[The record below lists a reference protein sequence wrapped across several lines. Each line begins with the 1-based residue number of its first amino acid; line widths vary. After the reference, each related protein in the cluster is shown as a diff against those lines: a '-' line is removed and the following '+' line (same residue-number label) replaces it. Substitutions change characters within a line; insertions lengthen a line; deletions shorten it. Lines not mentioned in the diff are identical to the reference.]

1 MKVKLKE
8 KILEGLEAHLW
19 TKVGYAG
26 RPAGPSSHLECLLV
40 PYQSTNIA
48 NASSPWGRRRSGP
61 LRVRKTRQ
69 EADLHIAA
77 ALGDPRHM
85 HGSRRELIGLQPW
98 WKKKD
103 YVLLVA
109 DGHLPRQ
116 DGWSS

>member
-1 MKVKLKE
+1 M
-8 KILEGLEAHLW
+8 
-19 TKVGYAG
+19 
-26 RPAGPSSHLECLLV
+26 
-40 PYQSTNIA
+40 
-48 NASSPWGRRRSGP
+48 
-61 LRVRKTRQ
+61 Q

-77 ALGDPRHM
+77 ALSDPRDM